1 MTLLFTFVN
10 DSKNSKVNKMIYFL
24 HKKTFSRSF
33 FKWKGLEGNGAM
45 TITKM
50 TLSVTTLKQNVYKN
64 MTISITLLSLMTL
77 EVNRTACI

>member
-1 MTLLFTFVN
+1 MN
-10 DSKNSKVNKMIYFL
+10 DSKNSKVNEMIYFL

-50 TLSVTTLKQNVYKN
+50 TLSVTTLSKMYIK
-64 MTISITLLSLMTL
+64 T
-77 EVNRTACI
+77 